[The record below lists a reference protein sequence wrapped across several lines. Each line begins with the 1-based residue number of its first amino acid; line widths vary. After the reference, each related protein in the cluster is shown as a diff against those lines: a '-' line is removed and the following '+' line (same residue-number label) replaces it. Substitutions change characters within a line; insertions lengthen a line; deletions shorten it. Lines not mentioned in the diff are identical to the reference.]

1 MYSLISLETSQPE
14 IWKTQTKKQIYN
26 QFKKANK
33 QTKTKQKT
41 TTNSSCAFGSIS
53 FCLPRYNCYYSVLFL
68 LITVYEHLSIF
79 WEEKWI
85 TKEEVWKSTGNTFI
99 IVANTPLLKLQ
110 KKKGDRGLPWGPL
123 GAQGFYTTLV
133 QEVLCNCTAGWI
145 LVVPPTATCTL
156 SVTAAFWYI
165 GHFGVQFNVFEKIFL
180 PIYPSIH
187 LFINISAHLWIP
199 MKLLNFTF
207 GEKCDM
213 VLQSI

>member
-110 KKKGDRGLPWGPL
+110 KKKGRQGIAMRATRCRGVLHYSGTR
-123 GAQGFYTTLV
+123 GALQLHCRLDSGRSS
-133 QEVLCNCTAGWI
+133 NCHLHSFSNCSI
-145 LVVPPTATCTL
+145 LVYWTL
-156 SVTAAFWYI
+156 WSPV
-165 GHFGVQFNVFEKIFL
+165 
-180 PIYPSIH
+180 
-187 LFINISAHLWIP
+187 
-199 MKLLNFTF
+199 
-207 GEKCDM
+207 
-213 VLQSI
+213 